1 VLAGATS
8 AQDAKEG
15 TLRVSAGEWSAVGTV
30 PRGCSGA
37 GSSWGRTRMPV
48 TRLNAST
55 NSSLRP
61 SRPAAGGDGGVVE
74 QLGGEPP
81 QGLGGLGGVH
91 DAGHRQAGELRLER
105 TADVVPHGDD
115 DVVHRALGPPAEEL
129 LDLLGQDLLC
139 PVDLAVGGCGCVA
152 AHGGEVD
159 QHQAGSC
166 ATAGAT
172 SRRKVAGLTD
182 AGTEVSATVGIDV
195 GHTPHNHH
203 YLQTKRTAM
212 NHHLPSLDALVGGT
226 TTPRPA
232 AGGTNAAEG
241 LA

>member
-1 VLAGATS
+1 VAWAASTTPDIGRRASSASSALPTWSRMATTTSSIARSALLPRNSSTSSARVSCARWTWPSVAAGAW
-8 AQDAKEG
+8 
-15 TLRVSAGEWSAVGTV
+15 LRTV
-30 PRGCSGA
+30 VRSI
-37 GSSWGRTRMPV
+37 STRP
-48 TRLNAST
+48 
-55 NSSLRP
+55 
-61 SRPAAGGDGGVVE
+61 
-74 QLGGEPP
+74 
-81 QGLGGLGGVH
+81 
-91 DAGHRQAGELRLER
+91 
-105 TADVVPHGDD
+105 
-115 DVVHRALGPPAEEL
+115 
-129 LDLLGQDLLC
+129 
-139 PVDLAVGGCGCVA
+139 
-152 AHGGEVD
+152 
-159 QHQAGSC
+159 GSC